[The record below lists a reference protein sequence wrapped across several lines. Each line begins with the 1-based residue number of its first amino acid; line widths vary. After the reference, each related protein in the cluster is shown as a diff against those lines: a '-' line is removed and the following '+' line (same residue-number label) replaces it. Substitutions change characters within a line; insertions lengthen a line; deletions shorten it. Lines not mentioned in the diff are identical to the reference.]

1 MRYLLL
7 ISVFLFY
14 GCSLSMPLS
23 SKFRKVTLIPIDINA
38 SKPSIINILFRVEDD
53 KGNPVPNIAEPNF
66 AIFEDGLRLNDV
78 AVFKR
83 LKKEEEKPLLN
94 KTIIAIDM
102 GNGVSYKKR
111 KIIVQTLEKLIQDG
125 TIKINPRNLLMV
137 VTFNENIYLI
147 SNWTSDRNKVLNSLS
162 KIYKSRNGV
171 AVNLYGAV
179 AKLSTLFGKRQT
191 RFEVR
196 SIILITENGDN
207 ASTIPLQQTLKFLK
221 NTHVYMVVIG
231 SSSTNRALEKLGKN
245 GFFPIKNYSEFLNAV
260 SGVFHKVNNFRDSI
274 YLLEYVSPK
283 RKSIT
288 GDSIHTVTIKLLGKG
303 GAELKAKFDSSQ
315 FEPVK
320 SYIEITKMK
329 KVKDHQIFLKAKSK
343 WVNAPS
349 KFVWQILDP
358 EVATLTINTKNS
370 SEAILSYRKD
380 VIGKTELVVK
390 DITNGLETT
399 YPVLIGI
406 YRDTIFNFED
416 GKIPEAFEIEGIGW
430 KVVNENGNRT
440 LKTLHVGD
448 NQETSIK
455 WRGYFEGNRISF
467 DYRVSSEEG
476 CDEMLF
482 FIDGKGFYQSGETG
496 WRRVEYPIS
505 NGEHTFEWKYR
516 KDGSRSKYQDSVWL
530 DNIRIYSK

>member
-66 AIFEDGLRLNDV
+66 AIFEDG
-78 AVFKR
+78 KR
-83 LKKEEEKPLLN
+83 LDDSAIFKHLVSNEYILN
-94 KTIIAIDM
+94 KTIVAIDI
-102 GNGVSYKKR
+102 GNRVSKFDKKVISGNL
-111 KIIVQTLEKLIQDG
+111 KKLIQDG
-125 TIKINPRNLLMV
+125 TIRVDENHLIKLIL
-137 VTFNENIYLI
+137 FNDKMYIL
-147 SNWTSDRNKVLNSLS
+147 SDWTSDIKKVLFSLS
-162 KIYKSRNGV
+162 KIEHFGLGITT
-171 AVNLYGAV
+171 NLYGAM
-179 AKLSTLFGKRQT
+179 AKMPTLFGKREK
-191 RFEVR
+191 RMEIR
-196 SIILITENGDN
+196 SIVVITEGGDS
-207 ASTIPLQQTLKFLK
+207 ASVISPNRVMKLIQHNHLYIVAIGRVVDREALQ
-221 NTHVYMVVIG
+221 N
-231 SSSTNRALEKLGKN
+231 LGKN
-245 GFFPIKNYSEFLNAV
+245 RYHHIANYENLAITLNQ
-260 SGVFHKVNNFRDSI
+260 VFKQIENFRDGI

-288 GDSIHTVTIKLLGKG
+288 GDSIHTTEIRLLGYEG
-303 GAELKAKFDSSQ
+303 NISLKAKFDSSQ

-320 SYIEITKMK
+320 PYIEITKMK